1 MILKLIK
8 YPVLALLAYFEV
20 RNSPIPSNYY
30 KWTDL
35 FVFKL
40 KLNWK
45 SIFSDKKIDLQMDF
59 NGKKLYAPNLG
70 TMEYLFDE
78 IFVKGEYY
86 QPQIKGDIKVIYDC
100 GANIGFATIFFKILF
115 PEAKILCFEPN
126 PKTFQSLERNIKINN
141 FDNVI
146 LHQIALSKE
155 EGMLDLFFTDDV
167 SVTASID
174 SGRSDFDQI
183 VSVPTKRLS
192 DFMANYKP
200 DLIKMDVEGA
210 EHYIIED
217 LIQTSTLGKATYLL
231 LEYHNH
237 GEIKLFSRFLEKF
250 SIEGYQYQLQARI
263 NRKKNFQDHLLLLWK

>member
-1 MILKLIK
+1 M
-8 YPVLALLAYFEV
+8 ALLAYFEV
-20 RNSPIPSNYY
+20 RKSPIPSSYY

-35 FVFKL
+35 YIFKL
-40 KLNWK
+40 KLHWK
-45 SIFSDKKIDLQMDF
+45 SIFFDKGIELQMKF
-59 NGKKLYAPNLG
+59 NNKKLYAPNLS

-78 IFVKGEYY
+78 IFVNGEYY
-86 QPQIKGDIKVIYDC
+86 QPQIKGDIKIIYDC
-100 GANIGFATIFFKILF
+100 GANIGFATIFFKILY

-126 PKTFQSLERNIKINN
+126 PKTFQSLERNILINN
-141 FDNVI
+141 FNNVQ

-174 SGRSDFDQI
+174 ASRSDFDQI
-183 VSVPTKRLS
+183 VSVQTKKLS
-192 DFMANYKP
+192 NFIVNYKP

-217 LIQTSTLGKATYLL
+217 LIQTSTLGNASFYL

-237 GEIKLFSRFLEKF
+237 GEIKLFSKFLEKF
-250 SIEGYQYQLQARI
+250 SMEDYQYQLQAKI
-263 NRKKNFQDHLLLLWK
+263 NRKKTFQDHLLLLWKLE